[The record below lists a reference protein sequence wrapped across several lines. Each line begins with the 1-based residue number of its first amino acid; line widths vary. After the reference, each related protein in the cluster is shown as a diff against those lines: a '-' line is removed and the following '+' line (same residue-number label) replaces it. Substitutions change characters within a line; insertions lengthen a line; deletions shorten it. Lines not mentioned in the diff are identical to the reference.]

1 MTSPNSFQNAYFERL
16 EDFPVVICRACQY
29 GVWPSQIEGHLQ
41 RAHQHI
47 SPTIRIQLGDEVRS
61 WPHITINPIELDIP
75 STRTQ
80 AIPQLISPLD
90 GWQCQLSPQSCLY
103 VCLSIDTMRQ
113 HWLKQHGWSRT
124 SHKGQP
130 TQSTM
135 QTIQEQQEQAC
146 RPVQCQRLFPR
157 KTGSQY
163 FAIIDEKE
171 DTHPIPTTAGAR
183 IWEQASQRY
192 AEYEKQA
199 AERIQPGHVDEAN
212 PWLRRT
218 GWVRYLNSFSS
229 SQLLEYIDMPAMEDP
244 MDPSPIADPNERAI
258 QAIWTAMGQVGQIS
272 QQSVLHTGVF
282 VRMEAIR
289 TERHQTRYQP
299 LEAYQDLETILER
312 VRPWQQMLMFFWRTQ
327 EGESGQRYPPY
338 RLTR

>member
-1 MTSPNSFQNAYFERL
+1 
-16 EDFPVVICRACQY
+16 
-29 GVWPSQIEGHLQ
+29 
-41 RAHQHI
+41 
-47 SPTIRIQLGDEVRS
+47 
-61 WPHITINPIELDIP
+61 
-75 STRTQ
+75 
-80 AIPQLISPLD
+80 
-90 GWQCQLSPQSCLY
+90 
-103 VCLSIDTMRQ
+103 
-113 HWLKQHGWSRT
+113 
-124 SHKGQP
+124 
-130 TQSTM
+130 
-135 QTIQEQQEQAC
+135 
-146 RPVQCQRLFPR
+146 
-157 KTGSQY
+157 
-163 FAIIDEKE
+163 
-171 DTHPIPTTAGAR
+171 
-183 IWEQASQRY
+183 
-192 AEYEKQA
+192 
-199 AERIQPGHVDEAN
+199 
-212 PWLRRT
+212 
-218 GWVRYLNSFSS
+218 LNSFSS